1 MEFPCLF
8 QKSIPK
14 ARKSTDRTGVENQ
27 GFNNVGIE
35 LTPGRLQDD
44 LEAQRRYRADA
55 SPIALRR
62 DSRPNPNQTR
72 PSVAESYHSAAV
84 VEPDSVVSNIGA
96 NRATYLELQAEPNE
110 VVEINVYYFSRY

>member
-1 MEFPCLF
+1 MF

-14 ARKSTDRTGVENQ
+14 ARKSTDRTGVENP

-44 LEAQRRYRADA
+44 LEAQRRYRADT

-62 DSRPNPNQTR
+62 DNRTNQTR
-72 PSVAESYHSAAV
+72 PSVAESYHSSA
-84 VEPDSVVSNIGA
+84 EPDSGGVSNEA

-110 VVEINVYYFSRY
+110 VCKYLFFLPSHDYQYVL